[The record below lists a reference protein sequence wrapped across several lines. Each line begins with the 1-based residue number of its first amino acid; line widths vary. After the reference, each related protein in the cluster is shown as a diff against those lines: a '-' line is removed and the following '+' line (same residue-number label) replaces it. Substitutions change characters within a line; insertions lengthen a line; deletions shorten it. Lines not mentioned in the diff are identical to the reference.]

1 MDFGYVRMQYILDNS
16 KHFFLEV
23 YFFLKHSWGPRLYD
37 DCLFTIWQLFYVA
50 CPCHSETPPNDSKRT
65 YPKSPLL
72 SFSFIFYSS
81 FSIVLHDL
89 LILFLLCSYYY
100 HLLSQFLSISIC
112 SLTTLSFIV
121 YTALEFAERG
131 LLTKIYPVM
140 IGDKTIE
147 ETEGEPAVSYTN
159 YFSSGCHPSS
169 CKDIV
174 VDAIEQRTNAHL
186 DRQVMYDVPYL
197 FISHHVTSQ
206 YTSLSLYYNALLQ
219 SW

>member
-1 MDFGYVRMQYILDNS
+1 M
-16 KHFFLEV
+16 
-23 YFFLKHSWGPRLYD
+23 
-37 DCLFTIWQLFYVA
+37 
-50 CPCHSETPPNDSKRT
+50 
-65 YPKSPLL
+65 
-72 SFSFIFYSS
+72 
-81 FSIVLHDL
+81 
-89 LILFLLCSYYY
+89 
-100 HLLSQFLSISIC
+100 
-112 SLTTLSFIV
+112 

-186 DRQVMYDVPYL
+186 DRQVMYLIFYITPRHTT
-197 FISHHVTSQ
+197 HHIIV
-206 YTSLSLYYNALLQ
+206 YNSLYYYAVLQ
-219 SW
+219 S